1 MTFGPNGFFGYT
13 PYTTGDVEVTEAHMR
28 GDATLPAGKH
38 AFWWSRSEQPDPNA
52 NPDDEAV
59 KAELRKTHEH
69 WRDPTIHKCIEASD
83 RLLKIPTYV
92 LPKLPTWT
100 GKRVVLAG
108 DAAHAL
114 PSSSGQGVSQAIEDA
129 EALALLLSHNLDLDN
144 GASLG
149 EQLKSTFEQYT
160 TVRKAHV
167 ERVLEAANRAGD
179 SSRDMGSVAEI
190 MMYAGFWT
198 VRKSKRCNIGP
209 VDQGWI
215 LTFTSQVIRRF
226 LSQATAKLRRGR

>member
-13 PYTTGDVEVTEAHMR
+13 PYTTGDVEVTEAHIR
-28 GDATLPAGKH
+28 GDATLPRGDN
-38 AFWWSRSEQPDPNA
+38 AFWWSRSEQQDPDA

-59 KAELRKTHEH
+59 KRELRKTHEH
-69 WRDPTIHKCIEASD
+69 WKDPAIHKCIESSD

-114 PSSSGQGVSQAIEDA
+114 PSSSGQGVSQAIEDG
-129 EALALLLSHNLDLDN
+129 EALSLLLAHSLDLEN
-144 GASLG
+144 SGALSD
-149 EQLKSTFEQYT
+149 QLKRTFDQYT

-167 ERVLEAANRAGD
+167 ERVLDAGNRAGD
-179 SSRDMGSVAEI
+179 SSRDMGFVAEVF
-190 MMYAGFWT
+190 MYAGFWA
-198 VRKSKRCNIGP
+198 VR
-209 VDQGWI
+209 
-215 LTFTSQVIRRF
+215 
-226 LSQATAKLRRGR
+226 KLRRSDIRSKGSES